1 MTTSLW
7 IDMIGWV
14 GAALLLTAY
23 VLVST
28 ERWRGRSFRFQL
40 SNALGSACLIAN
52 TIYYEAYPSAVVNI
66 VWVVIAICTL
76 TGTRRISEAS

>member
-1 MTTSLW
+1 MTTKLW

-23 VLVST
+23 ALVTT

-40 SNALGSACLIAN
+40 CNALGSTCLIAN
-52 TIYYEAYPSAVVNI
+52 TVYYEAYPSATVNI
-66 VWVVIAICTL
+66 VWVVIAICAL
-76 TGTRRISEAS
+76 SGTRRISEAP

>member
-1 MTTSLW
+1 MTTRLW

-14 GAALLLTAY
+14 GAMLLLTAY

-40 SNALGSACLIAN
+40 CNALGSACLIAN
-52 TIYYEAYPSAVVNI
+52 TVYYKAYPSAAVNI
-66 VWVVIAICTL
+66 VWVVIAVWAL
-76 TGTRRISEAS
+76 SGTKRIREAS